1 MASMAST
8 TKTHFKNCLT
18 SSALRSYLAEFISTF
33 FYVFSAVG
41 SIISSRKLTP
51 DAESDPTTLVATAA
65 AQAFAYSVSVYMAAE
80 ASGGHVNPAVTFGLA
95 VGGHVTIPT
104 AIFYWAVQLVGA
116 TLACLLLRVA
126 TTGQAIPTTAIA
138 PEMTGFGG
146 AVLEGVV
153 TFVLVYTVY
162 AAGDARKLTSY
173 DLLDE
178 TGLVVVALAHG
189 FALFVTV
196 YMAVNISGGHVNP
209 AVTFAMVIGGHVSV
223 PTGIFYWLAQLLG
236 STMSCLVWMLMTSGH
251 VLLNHFIQFYTM

>member
-1 MASMAST
+1 MAST

-126 TTGQAIPTTAIA
+126 TAGQAIPTTAIA

-162 AAGDARKLTSY
+162 AAGDASKGPRSPTAAGPVAAAA
-173 DLLDE
+173 
-178 TGLVVVALAHG
+178 GLVVGANVLALGAFTG
-189 FALFVTV
+189 GSMNPARSFGPA
-196 YMAVNISGGHVNP
+196 MISGDFKNHGVYWAGPLIGAGAAALVYQNVFFPSRSDEESMHGVVE
-209 AVTFAMVIGGHVSV
+209 AVVVV
-223 PTGIFYWLAQLLG
+223 
-236 STMSCLVWMLMTSGH
+236 
-251 VLLNHFIQFYTM
+251 